1 MRTNTIRRVTA
12 TAGAA
17 IAALLGLLTIA
28 SGTAFAAPGDAR
40 LLKDRV
46 VRSFATNNLLV
57 PQNGNVNAPILD
69 TPRIGKANATPESQ
83 TWIEVTP
90 GKAER
95 DALAKQGFTFGSAV
109 ALRFQPSADNRPLCI
124 DVQNDSLNPGAAL
137 VLRPCDGTPTQLWE
151 RLGANA
157 NPFLRNVRTRLN
169 IEVQNGR
176 AVQQPFVGRIPSGI
190 SLQERQALQQRN
202 NSQQFFL
209 SPKSFGVGGA

>member
-1 MRTNTIRRVTA
+1 MRTNTIRRAGAV
-12 TAGAA
+12 AGAA
-17 IAALLGLLTIA
+17 AATLLGLLTIA
-28 SGTAFAAPGDAR
+28 AGTASAAPGDVPP
-40 LLKDRV
+40 LKDRV

-90 GKAER
+90 SRAER
-95 DALAKQGFTFGSAV
+95 NALTKQGFTFGSAV
-109 ALRFQPSADNRPLCI
+109 ALQFQPSANNRPLCI

-151 RLGANA
+151 RLGNNA
-157 NPFLRNVRTRLN
+157 TEVLRNVRTRLN

-190 SLQERQALQQRN
+190 SVQERQALLARN
-202 NSQQFFL
+202 NAQLFFL